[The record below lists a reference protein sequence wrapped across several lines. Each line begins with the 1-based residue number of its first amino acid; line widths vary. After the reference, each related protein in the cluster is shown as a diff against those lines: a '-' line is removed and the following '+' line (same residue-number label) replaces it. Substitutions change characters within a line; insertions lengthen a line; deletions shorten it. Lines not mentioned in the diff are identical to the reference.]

1 MKESSSDILLN
12 DPARIAFFRVPLVC
26 EAVPQI
32 GCGCRTKPLLTA
44 LGQHAMVSAAW
55 LQRSGST
62 PAVRWKHI
70 LPANDA
76 MRLVNAA
83 FADEGP
89 LEPVQEED
97 RLELLAALR
106 SSSEWYSAATIDD
119 LSREEAELIAAR
131 MVRRLRQQVT
141 LDSDTKAKLHCAIAC
156 ATLEILINDMAASV
170 AWRRPALGRAIV
182 DAARS
187 HLNVHAIA
195 VLEDIV
201 RVTDYRPL
209 PDEP

>member
-1 MKESSSDILLN
+1 M
-12 DPARIAFFRVPLVC
+12 
-26 EAVPQI
+26 
-32 GCGCRTKPLLTA
+32 
-44 LGQHAMVSAAW
+44 
-55 LQRSGST
+55 
-62 PAVRWKHI
+62 
-70 LPANDA
+70 PANDA